1 MADCF
6 VVSEKFCRAD
16 KSQNKNISLCEPSS
30 FAIRA
35 SRRRKIRQNAE
46 MEHTQ
51 VRPRNN
57 ILKDSLLML
66 IPTYLPAVIVL
77 VLLLIC
83 RGCYN
88 CSTDFD
94 AGGREP
100 EMCCMELTD

>member
-1 MADCF
+1 
-6 VVSEKFCRAD
+6 
-16 KSQNKNISLCEPSS
+16 
-30 FAIRA
+30 
-35 SRRRKIRQNAE
+35 

-77 VLLLIC
+77 LLLLIC